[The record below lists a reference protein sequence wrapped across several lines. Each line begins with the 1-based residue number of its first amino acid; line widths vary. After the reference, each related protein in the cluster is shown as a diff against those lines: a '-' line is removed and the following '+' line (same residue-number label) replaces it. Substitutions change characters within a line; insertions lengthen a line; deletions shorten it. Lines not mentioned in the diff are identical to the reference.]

1 VRIPAVDTFL
11 SYVAGVG
18 GTSVNTFVT
27 PDLTP
32 SGVPYGTAIS
42 SLVVAIDDVVTT
54 AYADNGDGTITL
66 DSDAAVGST
75 VKIWRVTPVLE
86 SLVTFPVP
94 TKYSPRDN
102 NKAITQLLLCIQEV
116 WGGLKELNGK
126 IDDEVTAIEAA
137 AATLSATLMA
147 YVNSAIASV
156 FEFSGTAV
164 ATWSTSV
171 TAGDE
176 SLATPYSFTKGILM
190 VGGSMYNLGDPA
202 HVTLDNS
209 GANTIIEFN
218 EPMVADMDAILIV
231 L

>member
-1 VRIPAVDTFL
+1 MRIPAVDTFL
-11 SYVAGVG
+11 SYTAGVG
-18 GTSVNTFVT
+18 GASVNTFVT

-32 SGVPYGTAIS
+32 AGVPYGTAIS
-42 SLVVAIDDVVTT
+42 TLVVHVDDIEVPFT
-54 AYADNGDGTITL
+54 DNGNGTLTL
-66 DSDAAVGST
+66 DADAAVGST
-75 VKIWRVTPVLE
+75 VKIWRSTPVLT

-94 TKYSPRDN
+94 TRLSPRDS

-116 WGGLKELNGK
+116 WGGLKEL
-126 IDDEVTAIEAA
+126 DARVDTEVATLETA
-137 AATLSATLMA
+137 AATLGATLMA

-171 TAGDE
+171 TAGDLT
-176 SLATPYSFTKGILM
+176 LATPYSFTKGILM
-190 VGGSMYNLGDPA
+190 VGGSMYNLSDPA

-218 EPMVADMDAILIV
+218 ESMVADMGAILIV